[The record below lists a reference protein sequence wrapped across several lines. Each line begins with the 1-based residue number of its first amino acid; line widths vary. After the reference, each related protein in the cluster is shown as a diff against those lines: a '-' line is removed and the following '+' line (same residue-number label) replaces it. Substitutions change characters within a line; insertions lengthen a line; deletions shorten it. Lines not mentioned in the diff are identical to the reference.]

1 MLALKCNDAEVLMVG
16 MLKEFKDVLG
26 PGDADGADIE
36 ANSTGISL
44 AAKRAAR
51 NDQQCLDQCDLYYR
65 P

>member
-1 MLALKCNDAEVLMVG
+1 MVG

-44 AAKRAAR
+44 ASKRAAR
-51 NDQQCLDQCDLYYR
+51 TDQQCLDQCDLYYR